1 MEHVE
6 HTFVLSVPSDTRNLA
21 MIRDFVEDAVRRSTM
36 TGSDSD
42 KLKLAV
48 DEACANVIEHAYGN
62 DKTKKL
68 TIRVSF
74 DASQVIVDV
83 VDSGHTYDPT
93 SHAPAT
99 LDELAASRRDGGM
112 GIRLMR
118 WRPTS
123 SSGSPTSRGTTASGS
138 SSASRRR
145 RTASPLTPRF
155 MSVQG
160 YENTPDAERRL
171 IELATCSRSARRSTN
186 RSSSTR
192 F

>member
-62 DKTKKL
+62 DRTKKL

-93 SHAPAT
+93 GHAPAT
-99 LDELAASRRDGGM
+99 LEELAAGRRDGGM

-118 WRPTS
+118 MATDELLWFPDE
-123 SSGSPTSRGTTASGS
+123 
-138 SSASRRR
+138 
-145 RTASPLTPRF
+145 
-155 MSVQG
+155 QG
-160 YENTPDAERRL
+160 HNCLRL
-171 IELATCSRSARRSTN
+171 IKRITPPAN
-186 RSSSTR
+186 G
-192 F
+192 